1 MSPMGFYDHHIELR
15 EPASRDG
22 LGRDTGSA
30 TSIYD
35 GPAEIQE
42 KAVRQ
47 MTQQGQPVQVGDAY
61 GALPEATAED
71 SLTDVEPGF
80 AATVTRPD
88 GTTFEATVAD
98 VTRLDNSFVLSK
110 DRSS

>member
-1 MSPMGFYDHHIELR
+1 MGFYDHHIEVR

-42 KAVRQ
+42 KAVEKR
-47 MTQQGQPVQVGDAY
+47 GQSGQVVRVGDAT
-61 GALPEATAED
+61 GFIPEEEAFELQASDT
-71 SLTDVEPGF
+71 
-80 AATVTRPD
+80 ATVTRPD
-88 GTTFEATVAD
+88 GTTFEATVASA
-98 VTRLDNSFVLSK
+98 TRLDQSFVLSK
-110 DRSS
+110 DR

>member
-1 MSPMGFYDHHIELR
+1 MGFYDHHIEVR

-42 KAVRQ
+42 QAVEKR
-47 MTQQGQPVQVGDAY
+47 GQNGQVVRVGDAT
-61 GALPEATAED
+61 GFIPEE
-71 SLTDVEPGF
+71 EPF
-80 AATVTRPD
+80 ELQASDTATVTRPD
-88 GTTFEATVAD
+88 GTTFEATVASAA
-98 VTRLDNSFVLSK
+98 RLDQSFVLSK
-110 DRSS
+110 DR